1 MVYYQK
7 MTPEGYQEIKD
18 EIARLKKDRPR
29 RIKILQ
35 EARSMGDLSENSEYT
50 TAKMEL
56 GHLQSRLRYLDKQL
70 RYAEIIKKDDDGVI
84 DLGSTVTL
92 QFEDDE
98 DAEEYRIVGRM
109 EADLAKGKISF
120 DSPLGQALMKQK
132 AGAVVSVE
140 APAGSY
146 DVKIIGV
153 K

>member
-56 GHLQSRLRYLDKQL
+56 GRLQSRLRYLDKQL
-70 RYAEIIKKDDDGVI
+70 RYSEIIQKDKSGTI
-84 DLGSTVTL
+84 DLGSNVKL
-92 QFEDDE
+92 LFEGDD

-132 AGAVVSVE
+132 AGATVTVE

-146 DVKIIGV
+146 DVKIIAV
-153 K
+153 N

>member
-56 GHLQSRLRYLDKQL
+56 GHLRYLYKQL
-70 RYAEIIKKDDDGVI
+70 RYSEIIQKYKSGTI
-84 DLGSTVTL
+84 DLGSNVKL
-92 QFEDDE
+92 LFEGDD

-132 AGAVVSVE
+132 AGATVTVE

-146 DVKIIGV
+146 DVKIIAV
-153 K
+153 N

>member
-70 RYAEIIKKDDDGVI
+70 RYSEIIQKDESGTI
-84 DLGSTVTL
+84 DLGSNVKL
-92 QFEDDE
+92 LFEGDD

-120 DSPLGQALMKQK
+120 DSPLGQALMEQK
-132 AGAVVSVE
+132 AGATVTVQ

-146 DVKIIGV
+146 DVKIIAV
-153 K
+153 N

>member
-70 RYAEIIKKDDDGVI
+70 RYSEIIQKDESGTI
-84 DLGSTVTL
+84 DLGSNVKLLFISNQIYSIVMVFSLSSSVNFGKVIVKTPSMSL
-92 QFEDDE
+92 
-98 DAEEYRIVGRM
+98 AE
-109 EADLAKGKISF
+109 ISLE
-120 DSPLGQALMKQK
+120 STSG
-132 AGAVVSVE
+132 
-140 APAGSY
+140 
-146 DVKIIGV
+146 IR
-153 K
+153 

>member
-56 GHLQSRLRYLDKQL
+56 RYS
-70 RYAEIIKKDDDGVI
+70 EIIQKDESGTI
-84 DLGSTVTL
+84 DLGSNVKL
-92 QFEDDE
+92 LFEGDD

-132 AGAVVSVE
+132 AGATVTVQ

-146 DVKIIGV
+146 DVKIIAV
-153 K
+153 N

>member
-1 MVYYQK
+1 MVYFQK
-7 MTPEGYQEIKD
+7 MTPEGYKQIED

-56 GHLQSRLRYLDKQL
+56 GHLQSRLRYLGKQL
-70 RYAEIIKKDDDGVI
+70 KYAEVIQKQDDGLT
-84 DLGSTVTL
+84 DLGSVVEL
-92 QFEDDE
+92 QFDDDDE
-98 DAEEYRIVGRM
+98 IETYKIVGRM
-109 EADLAKGKISF
+109 EADLAEGKVSF

-132 AGAVVSVE
+132 AGAVVTVA

-146 DVKIIGV
+146 QVKIISV

>member
-1 MVYYQK
+1 MVYFQK
-7 MTPEGYQEIKD
+7 MTPQGYKQIED

-29 RIKILQ
+29 GIKILQ

-70 RYAEIIKKDDDGVI
+70 RYAEIVKPQDDGKI
-84 DLGSTVTL
+84 DLGSNVQL

-98 DAEEYRIVGRM
+98 AIENYRIVGRM
-109 EADLAKGKISF
+109 EADLASGKISF
-120 DSPLGQALMKQK
+120 DSPLGQALMKKK
-132 AGAVVSVE
+132 AGETVKVE

-146 DVKIIGV
+146 QVKIISV